1 MTSED
6 KLQRRRMSMPSVA
19 MLSFFHSNG
28 RNQPV
33 FTLPHTDHT
42 EPDVTSQKLHEK
54 RKRMFRRSVSSSFE
68 SPVDDDVMKTSDVTS
83 ANGSAKKKKARPVSF
98 RRVLKKN
105 GVVADGT
112 PIKTPAAQQP
122 ITAESGE
129 TSKRGRRGSLPASIM
144 SATLEA
150 SLRRFRFKKSQS
162 TDRMTSSS
170 PKNRRGRLF
179 SVSVRLP
186 SGCVTQVSFTRDV
199 IKFYE
204 VPYIIS
210 RSLSLNFAFVFGHVF
225 RLHVFFSHV
234 AKISLRLQLMI
245 DVLITLGTLPFPK
258 DRHLKVLG
266 SLFQIPL
273 PDFLLFTCQSALV
286 FVTGQGV
293 GQEFFRTFFL

>member
-105 GVVADGT
+105 GVVADVT
-112 PIKTPAAQQP
+112 PLKTPAAQQP

-186 SGCVTQVSFTRDV
+186 SGCVTQVSSARDV
-199 IKFYE
+199 TKFFE
-204 VPYIIS
+204 VPYLIS

-234 AKISLRLQLMI
+234 AKTSLRLQLMI
-245 DVLITLGTLPFPK
+245 DVLITQDTLPFPK
-258 DRHLKVLG
+258 DRH
-266 SLFQIPL
+266 I
-273 PDFLLFTCQSALV
+273 
-286 FVTGQGV
+286 
-293 GQEFFRTFFL
+293 